1 MNIQT
6 CSICNAS
13 FDFDEEG
20 TKGMIGLIP
29 FAFCATCRAG
39 VWDWAQIAF
48 DLFPAQTVENL
59 RAGLE
64 RLASP
69 EAFTVSRPATEE
81 EHERMKFAQKVL
93 DDN

>member
-39 VWDWAQIAF
+39 VWDWAQISF
-48 DLFPAQTVENL
+48 DLIP
-59 RAGLE
+59 
-64 RLASP
+64 
-69 EAFTVSRPATEE
+69 RPDCPVVNCPCDL
-81 EHERMKFAQKVL
+81 HE
-93 DDN
+93 D